1 VGTYS
6 CSATKSNPQTLGPVG
21 REQLI
26 VKTLRQVKLI
36 ARSIS
41 HRLPSYVEL
50 QELESAGVLG
60 LLDAAQK
67 FDPKRGVGFPT
78 YAEHRIKGT
87 ILDSLRRN
95 DWPPRSLRTMGRKL
109 QAAQRQLERRFA
121 RTASYEE
128 VRAEMGISL
137 GSFYK
142 LLMQLRE
149 SDLVSLE
156 TLGVHRSPG
165 RIEVQLGD
173 APDPNTSC
181 PHDILLKSE
190 TKNILARAIESLPR
204 KQRLVVLLYYYDELA
219 MREIGQILGVNE
231 SRVSQHH
238 SAAMRNLKG
247 KLRRTKIAA

>member
-1 VGTYS
+1 MGTYS
-6 CSATKSNPQTLGPVG
+6 CSATKSKPQALGAND
-21 REQLI
+21 REQLV
-26 VKTLRQVKLI
+26 VKTLPQVKLI
-36 ARSIS
+36 ARIIS

-50 QELESAGVLG
+50 QELESAGALG

-87 ILDSLRRN
+87 ILDSLRRS
-95 DWPPRSLRTMGRKL
+95 DWSPRSLRTMGRKL
-109 QAAQRQLERRFA
+109 QAAQLQLERRLG

-142 LLMQLRE
+142 LLMQLRG
-149 SDLVSLE
+149 SHLVPLE
-156 TLGVHRSPG
+156 TLGVYESPG
-165 RIEVQLGD
+165 RIEVPLGGTQ
-173 APDPNTSC
+173 DPNTGS

-190 TKNILARAIESLPR
+190 TKNIIARAIESLPQ
-204 KQRLVVLLYYYDELA
+204 KQRLVVLLYHYEELS
-219 MREIGQILGVNE
+219 MHEIGQILGVNE
-231 SRVSQHH
+231 SRVSQLH
-238 SAAMRNLKG
+238 SAAMRNLRG